1 VDSAE
6 ADKVGS
12 REIRFCAYVSDVLD
26 KGVRNRRA
34 TPGALNF
41 LLNVLL
47 LAVSVIAGCGSYRRA
62 GRYPPVGTS
71 SFRIGGRFASSRDP
85 TCGTRGVA

>member
-34 TPGALNF
+34 TPGALIS

-47 LAVSVIAGCGSYRRA
+47 SAVSVIAGSGSYRRA
-62 GRYPPVGTS
+62 GRYPPAGMS
-71 SFRIGGRFASSRDP
+71 SFR
-85 TCGTRGVA
+85 TCGRSAT